1 METKELDNL
10 NRDQLFEDL
19 KGKCKSIVKRDLSG
33 IIAFF
38 IAILLLV
45 YTEQRTDEPKDICYY
60 IFWIFFFCMGV
71 CSVLF
76 DVQFL
81 KKVGK
86 QDTPDWLLHC
96 FEKNHRYRMI
106 IWLVTLIVLFAYIL
120 VDFDFHWAAIVSEV
134 LVIVIFA
141 LLFYYGDGLWWYR
154 NEKDVIE
161 QLREL
166 VEKK

>member
-1 METKELDNL
+1 M
-10 NRDQLFEDL
+10 
-19 KGKCKSIVKRDLSG
+19 
-33 IIAFF
+33 
-38 IAILLLV
+38 
-45 YTEQRTDEPKDICYY
+45 
-60 IFWIFFFCMGV
+60 
-71 CSVLF
+71 LF

-134 LVIVIFA
+134 LVIVILA